1 MGTSFLLTQE
11 DLTFLSSWDS
21 VMGNSGNC
29 EQLSKKLLRVAL
41 LRAKRPTCTNIHPSL
56 VERWSWVSA
65 APHLQGASAGLLST
79 LTWLPVQPQ
88 DRQHTQVLRWRAE
101 TGCRPHAHNCIL
113 WPRGLRIVLRARDTG
128 LRKYLT
134 PAPRG
139 SCPCR
144 SAGLGVLLKE
154 QRKGHEERLPTHR
167 TLGQYHFQC
176 SALKRPRIRMT

>member
-1 MGTSFLLTQE
+1 MGASFLLTQE
-11 DLTFLSSWDS
+11 ALTVLRSWDS
-21 VMGNSGNC
+21 VTGNSGNC

-41 LRAKRPTCTNIHPSL
+41 LRAKRPTSTNIHSSL

-88 DRQHTQVLRWRAE
+88 DGQRTQVLRWRAE
-101 TGCRPHAHNCIL
+101 TGCGPHAHDCTL
-113 WPRGLRIVLRARDTG
+113 WPRGLRSVLRARDTG
-128 LRKYLT
+128 HRKYLT

-144 SAGLGVLLKE
+144 SAGLGVAVTRTKE
-154 QRKGHEERLPTHR
+154 GT
-167 TLGQYHFQC
+167 
-176 SALKRPRIRMT
+176 